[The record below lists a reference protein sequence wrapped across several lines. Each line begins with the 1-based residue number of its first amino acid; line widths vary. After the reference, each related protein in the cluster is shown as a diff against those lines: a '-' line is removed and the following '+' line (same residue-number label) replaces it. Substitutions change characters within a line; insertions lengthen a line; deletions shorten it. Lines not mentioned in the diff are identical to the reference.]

1 MSEDRRSATNEF
13 VPPATRAA
21 VGLPEANVVRTVHN
35 RAARKTIV
43 EVELREMPPVHRLY
57 WRCTG
62 QPTYEAMEALGP
74 TRSMQDVV
82 SCEAACC
89 FVRDVRWTPRGNAF
103 GGSSLGLLRVDL
115 EEAPFVQS
123 LDLTDI
129 LPPNATISR
138 LLRANDAGTS
148 VDAVI
153 SIREQQ
159 GEGGRKRARYILCA
173 LDLAARRLVELDT
186 LAGVYF

>member
-1 MSEDRRSATNEF
+1 M
-13 VPPATRAA
+13 
-21 VGLPEANVVRTVHN
+21 
-35 RAARKTIV
+35 
-43 EVELREMPPVHRLY
+43 
-57 WRCTG
+57 
-62 QPTYEAMEALGP
+62 
-74 TRSMQDVV
+74 
-82 SCEAACC
+82 
-89 FVRDVRWTPRGNAF
+89 
-103 GGSSLGLLRVDL
+103 GLLRVDL

-186 LAGVYF
+186 LTGVYF